1 MTHAQTIQ
9 RRINIRISKRAYNAL
24 SKRAKKEGRTIL
36 STIDA
41 LLSI

>member
-1 MTHAQTIQ
+1 MTNAQTIQ

-36 STIDA
+36 ATVDN
-41 LLSI
+41 LLSV